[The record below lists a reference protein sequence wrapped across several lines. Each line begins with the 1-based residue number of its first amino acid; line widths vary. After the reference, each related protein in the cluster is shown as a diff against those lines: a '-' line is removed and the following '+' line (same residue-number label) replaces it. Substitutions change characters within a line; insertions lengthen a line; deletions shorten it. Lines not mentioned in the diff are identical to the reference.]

1 MTLFAVHISD
11 GVLSEPWWIGGV
23 AVACV
28 FVWLGVRRMRE
39 NEIARVALMTAALF
53 IASSMHV
60 PVGLTS
66 VHLLLNGL
74 AGVLLGVRAAA
85 ALAVALLLQAVLLG
99 HGGLYAIGVNIVVQT
114 IPAWLAYVLFR
125 VVHRRVDLRAPI
137 TRGLLVGFGALLCYV
152 FAVYSSLLLFRS
164 SLSPL
169 DLGDFERANRL
180 IVHPLSLVGAV
191 AWMLTFAWWE
201 RRLENSPEFPL
212 GFLLGTFAVV
222 VTLALHQAVMLANG
236 DRVWQPATLVFAI
249 GHLPIALLEGLV
261 LGFLLGY
268 LAKVKPEMLFGET

>member
-11 GVLSEPWWIGGV
+11 GVLSEPWWIGGFAAA
-23 AVACV
+23 AVC
-28 FVWLGVRRMRE
+28 VWLGVRRMHE
-39 NEIARVALMTAALF
+39 NDIARVALMTAALF

-85 ALAVALLLQAVLLG
+85 AIAVALLLQAVLLG
-99 HGGLYAIGVNIVVQT
+99 HGGLYALGVNIVVQT
-114 IPAWLAYVLFR
+114 IPAWLAFILFR
-125 VVHRRVDLRAPI
+125 VAHRRLDLRAPL
-137 TRGLLVGFGALLCYV
+137 TRSLLVGAGALLCYV

-169 DLGDFERANRL
+169 DLDDFNRANRL
-180 IVHPLSLVGAV
+180 IVHPVSLAGAV
-191 AWMLTFAWWE
+191 AWMLFAAWWE
-201 RRLENSPEFPL
+201 RRLENTPEFPL

-222 VTLALHQAVMLANG
+222 ATLMMHQTVMLANG
-236 DRVWQPATLVFAI
+236 DRVWQPATLVFAL
-249 GHLPIALLEGLV
+249 GHLPIALLEGMV

-268 LAKVKPEMLFGET
+268 LAKVKPSMLYGEN